1 MLRSRKNQLSVS
13 LLAMTAF
20 VLPASAHAAELNT
33 SPLWADSGP
42 SYHACNV
49 ANVST
54 SPVTLKVTMLNSSGV
69 AIATSGTTNITLNAG
84 ATYELLQSTYSGFAY
99 CRFNLPNEVGTA
111 VRANMTVFHSTGT
124 YYETLALSEA
134 R

>member
-54 SPVTLKVTMLNSSGV
+54 SPVTLKVTMINGSG
-69 AIATSGTTNITLNAG
+69 AAMATSGPANFTLNAG
-84 ATYELLQSTYSGFAY
+84 VTYELIQAAYTGYAY

-111 VRANMTVFHSTGT
+111 VRANIAVFHYTGA